1 MDLIINIFN
10 KCGMYP
16 VLPSNQSDNAKPTNL
31 QNSILQNLKLL
42 SNVDNNINLRP
53 EFEPLVIQQ
62 LSNIIIYPYGIRNRI
77 EIKLQNNEIVKN
89 KLPTFVAFS
98 HLSLNL
104 LNENLNNFDG
114 VFSSIG
120 NDNAIM
126 KCLKSL
132 LEIIENKSIGI
143 NNSGKEQSLSSLWI
157 ESDLIFVKIIKK
169 LINHRDNNNL
179 LTNDEFW
186 KLIIQKN

>member
-1 MDLIINIFN
+1 M
-10 KCGMYP
+10 
-16 VLPSNQSDNAKPTNL
+16 
-31 QNSILQNLKLL
+31 
-42 SNVDNNINLRP
+42 
-53 EFEPLVIQQ
+53 
-62 LSNIIIYPYGIRNRI
+62 
-77 EIKLQNNEIVKN
+77 
-89 KLPTFVAFS
+89 
-98 HLSLNL
+98 NL

-186 KLIIQKN
+186 KLIIQRIEISFIAYDEKTKKSILLNTTN

>member
-1 MDLIINIFN
+1 M
-10 KCGMYP
+10 
-16 VLPSNQSDNAKPTNL
+16 
-31 QNSILQNLKLL
+31 
-42 SNVDNNINLRP
+42 
-53 EFEPLVIQQ
+53 
-62 LSNIIIYPYGIRNRI
+62 
-77 EIKLQNNEIVKN
+77 
-89 KLPTFVAFS
+89 
-98 HLSLNL
+98 NL

-132 LEIIENKSIGI
+132 LKLLKIELK
-143 NNSGKEQSLSSLWI
+143 KQSLSSLWI

-186 KLIIQKN
+186 KLIIQKIEISFIAYDENQEINITQYHELIELVLPELLKYENST

>member
-1 MDLIINIFN
+1 MQCFLPLYKITSKDLSISDMDLIINIFN

-77 EIKLQNNEIVKN
+77 ETKLQNNEIVKN

-143 NNSGKEQSLSSLWI
+143 NNSGKNNHYHHSGLKVILYLLKLSR
-157 ESDLIFVKIIKK
+157 
-169 LINHRDNNNL
+169 N
-179 LTNDEFW
+179 
-186 KLIIQKN
+186 

>member
-1 MDLIINIFN
+1 M
-10 KCGMYP
+10 G
-16 VLPSNQSDNAKPTNL
+16 
-31 QNSILQNLKLL
+31 
-42 SNVDNNINLRP
+42 
-53 EFEPLVIQQ
+53 
-62 LSNIIIYPYGIRNRI
+62 
-77 EIKLQNNEIVKN
+77 
-89 KLPTFVAFS
+89 
-98 HLSLNL
+98 
-104 LNENLNNFDG
+104 
-114 VFSSIG
+114 FSSIG

-186 KLIIQKN
+186 KLIIQRIVLLRMMKTKKSILLNTTN